1 MDKKQPKVINKSGTT
16 RLTDEAA
23 AAREAKAQN
32 EFRGRRRDNRRGR
45 RAAEEGI
52 INRVCSVSRTDIGER
67 HANIHHPS
75 RLVKPSGLI
84 ADNVRNSRKGRER
97 DS

>member
-45 RAAEEGI
+45 RAAEEGKKEFD
-52 INRVCSVSRTDIGER
+52 SV
-67 HANIHHPS
+67 PS
-75 RLVKPSGLI
+75 RDYARRRNRHKHVAENGCRRRYRWSGFHSNTTSPPS
-84 ADNVRNSRKGRER
+84 D
-97 DS
+97 